1 MLQLFRTNSPI
12 AAILLL
18 GYVLI
23 LRLHNF
29 IIPNSTTW
37 EPINP
42 NFFSKIIY
50 DSVGT
55 DGLIANLV
63 ALLLVFTQ
71 AFILN
76 KIVVSNKMRRTAT
89 YFPAVT
95 YVLIASAIPEFLV
108 LHPLHFAN
116 TFFIIA
122 ISQLFKSYRKY
133 EVASELFN
141 IGLCIAVSSMFYFSM
156 NIFILF
162 AILGLTIIRSFNLRE
177 LFIIFIG
184 FIVPYFLAGTYLF
197 WTDSFDQFR
206 NIWANFY
213 FFDFNFTWN
222 TATYMELGWLSFI
235 ILLSIVNFQA
245 FYYKTNIQIQKY
257 INMVYWALF
266 IGFLSFIYQGNVTT
280 GHLLILAPPLAIFL
294 AFSLLKIK
302 NAAVAEFL
310 HFALLLIVL
319 ILQYRTILIDSLIVN

>member
-18 GYVLI
+18 VYIFI

-29 IIPNSTTW
+29 ILPNSTTW

-42 NFFSKIIY
+42 NFFSRIVY
-50 DSVGT
+50 DWVGT
-55 DGLIANLV
+55 DGLAANLV
-63 ALLLVFTQ
+63 ALFLVFIQ

-76 KIVVSNKMRRTAT
+76 QIVMNNKMRRTAT
-89 YFPAVT
+89 YFPAIA
-95 YVLIASAIPEFLV
+95 YVLIASAIPDFLV

-122 ISQLFKSYRKY
+122 ISELFKSYRKY
-133 EVASELFN
+133 EAASELFN
-141 IGLCIAVSSMFYFSM
+141 IGFCIAVGSMFYFSM

-184 FIVPYFLAGTYLF
+184 FVVPYFLAGTYLF
-197 WTDSFDQFR
+197 WIDSFDEFR

-213 FFDFNFTWN
+213 FFDFNFTWD
-222 TATYMELGWLSFI
+222 TATYMELGLLSFI
-235 ILLSIVNFQA
+235 VLLSFINFQA
-245 FYYKTNIQIQKY
+245 FYYKTNIQVQKY

-302 NAAVAEFL
+302 NAAIAEFL
-310 HFALLLIVL
+310 HFTLLLIVL
-319 ILQYRTILIDSLIVN
+319 ILQYRTVLIDSLIAN

>member
-18 GYVLI
+18 VYISI
-23 LRLHNF
+23 LRLHEF
-29 IIPNSTTW
+29 IIPNPNIW
-37 EPINP
+37 EPTNP
-42 NFFSKIIY
+42 NFFSEIVY
-50 DSVGT
+50 DWVGT
-55 DGLIANLV
+55 DGLTASLIALF
-63 ALLLVFTQ
+63 LVFIQ

-76 KIVVSNKMRRTAT
+76 QIVLNNKMRRTAT
-89 YFPAVT
+89 YYPAVA
-95 YVLIASAIPEFLV
+95 YVLVASAIPEFLE

-133 EVASELFN
+133 EAASELFN
-141 IGLCIAVSSMFYFSM
+141 IGFCIAVGSLFYFSM
-156 NIFILF
+156 NIFIIF
-162 AILGLTIIRSFNLRE
+162 AVLGLTIIRSFNLRE

-184 FIVPYFLAGTYLF
+184 FIVPFFLAGTYLL
-197 WTDSFDQFR
+197 WIDSFDTFR

-222 TATYMELGWLSFI
+222 AATYMELGLLLFIASLSLI
-235 ILLSIVNFQA
+235 NFQA
-245 FYYKTNIQIQKY
+245 FFYKTNIQVQKY
-257 INMVYWALF
+257 INMIYWALF
-266 IGFLSFIYQGNVTT
+266 IGLFSFIYQGNVTT
-280 GHLLILAPPLAIFL
+280 GHLLILAPSLAIFL

-310 HFALLLIVL
+310 HFTLLLIVL
-319 ILQYRTILIDSLIVN
+319 ILQYRTILKEWLVAN